1 MADGIRDWCSLP
13 SRSSHSRKTFPVS
26 EPPPCANRISPTFNE
41 ADFTKVW
48 KSKES
53 NLVVAVTAMGRPHV
67 HKAVLRWDR
76 RKKGGHSLK

>member
-1 MADGIRDWCSLP
+1 MLTPLP
-13 SRSSHSRKTFPVS
+13 QQPFQKDLSSFRAS
-26 EPPPCANRISPTFNE
+26 PCANRISPTFNE